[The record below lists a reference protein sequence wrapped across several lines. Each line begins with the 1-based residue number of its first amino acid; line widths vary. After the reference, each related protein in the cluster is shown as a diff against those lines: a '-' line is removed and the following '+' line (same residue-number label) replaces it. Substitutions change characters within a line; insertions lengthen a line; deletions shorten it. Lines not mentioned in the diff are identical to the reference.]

1 MFCLYRI
8 SGQPSLCCGIQWWS
22 TQARMTP
29 HCAGKNCTELTIK
42 IYVDARPVKDRTKTW
57 AEVVVVVFVLIIIS
71 PAWWLV
77 TRDYVEHWLE
87 QLISNHYRPAQLSHG
102 KKLAEQLKSSRLIW
116 KGLLCSFVCLLWLG
130 TGAVPCT
137 CYTNN
142 QYIQYILSI
151 YTIYTT
157 YNILQS
163 PQPGPGSL

>member
-87 QLISNHYRPAQLSHG
+87 QLISNHYRPAAQPWQKH
-102 KKLAEQLKSSRLIW
+102 EQLRGSRLIW
-116 KGLLCSFVCLLWLG
+116 KGLLCSFVSLLWLG
-130 TGAVPCT
+130 PCT
-137 CYTNN
+137 CYTNTR
-142 QYIQYILSI
+142 YIQQVRITNVTRTQLIS
-151 YTIYTT
+151 
-157 YNILQS
+157 S
-163 PQPGPGSL
+163 